1 MPRELFKGDRNKI
14 ELVGLYPRG
23 KRRLYSAVAYD
34 GRCYLKKGKY
44 RDNTVMKR
52 TGTADYNQALA
63 IAQKWI
69 EDLRK
74 QWDRDFGASPGK
86 AKGQLTIEDE
96 LNVILERI
104 RLEKGEESLTYREY
118 RFEADALFRHMGE
131 SRKLPPAQHTGP
143 EFERLVAYRMAELES
158 QASRSA
164 VIWRM
169 RYLCKQIPHLP
180 AGCLEAI
187 HVPNR
192 PGPQIK
198 QECAFLWRD
207 IVAMG
212 KHLARASN
220 TVKILILSGACTGQH
235 IGDIIF
241 LTWAQYD
248 EWKRPGSCGHRRK
261 TGVRYRN
268 RPWEEVMA
276 SIDERERRPGDVYVC
291 PDIVFGKRER
301 KDPNC
306 NKRKLSLFQERQR
319 AGSVKTRAYDVLNR
333 FLVQCGIK
341 RPGISYK
348 SFRCYDATVG
358 LAANFPHRLLMD
370 FLGLTTYKSLMVY
383 ANSTEEQV
391 EALSEFLRKHWL
403 LALKGKKQKFV
414 LSLTEAVDI
423 IQKEFRMILRS
434 LTKDS
439 AASIQ
444 SLRNEVA
451 ELRRKISRFVAL
463 LES

>member
-1 MPRELFKGDRNKI
+1 
-14 ELVGLYPRG
+14 
-23 KRRLYSAVAYD
+23 
-34 GRCYLKKGKY
+34 
-44 RDNTVMKR
+44 
-52 TGTADYNQALA
+52 
-63 IAQKWI
+63 
-69 EDLRK
+69 
-74 QWDRDFGASPGK
+74 
-86 AKGQLTIEDE
+86 
-96 LNVILERI
+96 
-104 RLEKGEESLTYREY
+104 
-118 RFEADALFRHMGE
+118 
-131 SRKLPPAQHTGP
+131 
-143 EFERLVAYRMAELES
+143 
-158 QASRSA
+158 
-164 VIWRM
+164 
-169 RYLCKQIPHLP
+169 
-180 AGCLEAI
+180 
-187 HVPNR
+187 
-192 PGPQIK
+192 
-198 QECAFLWRD
+198 
-207 IVAMG
+207 
-212 KHLARASN
+212 
-220 TVKILILSGACTGQH
+220 
-235 IGDIIF
+235 
-241 LTWAQYD
+241 
-248 EWKRPGSCGHRRK
+248 
-261 TGVRYRN
+261 
-268 RPWEEVMA
+268 MA